1 MIITGVVFAGLQYL
15 SLIHIWDLLR
25 RLELQTNPVKNPG
38 KNFRLL
44 MIPARTQM
52 EVQMSQLMVTSVK
65 LAEQILV
72 MAVILP
78 KRSQIYP
85 S

>member
-1 MIITGVVFAGLQYL
+1 MVTMLSRVLQR
-15 SLIHIWDLLR
+15 IRDLLR